1 MSYDPQPF
9 GSIFLHDTVQVEPS
23 NGQHKRKRRRGKKS
37 RKREQA
43 EAERR
48 EYDMWVV
55 AMYKK
60 NQNEQRQK
68 EKEKKLRNLIEQSVI
83 DSTKKMDLQYSNP
96 IPPLRKKRKDKGNI
110 SKSRIQRTRGLQAS
124 GSDSMAKQTEYRRS
138 EAPSKNTSGKDLIVG
153 AKEAP
158 TIKLPQA
165 SKAVK
170 AKKARNENNTA
181 KTTTAESPGD
191 TSGRKTSSDGN
202 SPQRGLPFSRAKEL
216 AEESLANEVTQLKNK
231 FNSLKVRRLELEKI
245 LKTKTDSF
253 RANINIEST
262 GIQYDE
268 LSYDDALSPKPKV
281 ARLLHEILIRRVRT
295 FLYSFYQVSPPVT
308 MLDNLLVDVVGV
320 SQLHL
325 DTPER
330 FSKLL
335 FSGMSMNE
343 VVNRKCRECLAALRS
358 NAKRWE
364 SQLSFVLGREA
375 IFKARLTKQIE
386 DFNHHIAKNKED
398 IKITKSTYWD
408 LMKQFDHLKTEASK
422 QQQLMKK
429 NRKVYHLLEERLLAE
444 VKDSALWTAEI
455 DRMSSRRER
464 VAKMFHDDLQAKQL
478 AREAKEQE
486 VKQMLLKAKKE
497 AEEKRLAPYKKAAMK
512 IFHETGTNDV
522 SKILES
528 FENQEG
534 RFENLAYLIEQ
545 KENQLEQFHQELDRL
560 RRLLEQSKL
569 INGGA
574 KVSPN
579 DDKRLGIDIYN
590 SKLKEAVEEA
600 NKERIRAHNKF
611 VTKRNCLIGL
621 VSCAKKLGISVPP
634 IQLDAKPL
642 KKYVMPRRKRRSS
655 IINRAPA
662 QSSALDEN
670 KIRKEKE
677 QISLMLKQ
685 VEEKMKTLME
695 TTIAN
700 LKAANEGEKE
710 NMMGQVVAL
719 SKSNSNISSRSG
731 SVSRA
736 SILKEDE
743 SSSQTM
749 NDENLKV
756 QNSKERLQDGSS
768 SFKVSEADLMLI
780 EERIKEL
787 PFRKSELNVRIKKR
801 NVIVSEYVDQTGKL
815 QYAYTYLSDDEDD
828 DDPNNNLDYEER
840 SVDIDSSPLGKAK
853 ALHIRFAH
861 LMHEEHT
868 HDLNDDWKEA
878 RENQRLQSQSIT
890 NIYEKKSPVSD
901 LDSSQLIAQSQILDQ
916 EFENLDSQANYT
928 KEMQHQKEVNS
939 MSKAAR
945 RQTNKWREKM
955 DAQKKLQAIT
965 GTKRTGQ
972 RSKFREAFGL

>member
-9 GSIFLHDTVQVEPS
+9 GSIFLHDTVQDEPS
-23 NGQHKRKRRRGKKS
+23 NGQHKRRRRRGKKS

-68 EKEKKLRNLIEQSVI
+68 EKEKKLRNLIERSVV

-96 IPPLRKKRKDKGNI
+96 IPPLRKKRKDTGNI

-124 GSDSMAKQTEYRRS
+124 GSDSMAKQTEYRKS

-181 KTTTAESPGD
+181 KTTTAASPGD
-191 TSGRKTSSDGN
+191 TSSRKTSSDGN

-231 FNSLKVRRLELEKI
+231 FNSLKVRRLKLEKI

-253 RANINIEST
+253 RANLNIEST

-343 VVNRKCRECLAALRS
+343 IVNRKCRECLASLRS

-386 DFNHHIAKNKED
+386 DLNHHIAKNKED

-522 SKILES
+522 SKIL
-528 FENQEG
+528 
-534 RFENLAYLIEQ
+534 NLLKI
-545 KENQLEQFHQELDRL
+545 KRVG
-560 RRLLEQSKL
+560 SK
-569 INGGA
+569 IW
-574 KVSPN
+574 
-579 DDKRLGIDIYN
+579 
-590 SKLKEAVEEA
+590 
-600 NKERIRAHNKF
+600 
-611 VTKRNCLIGL
+611 
-621 VSCAKKLGISVPP
+621 
-634 IQLDAKPL
+634 
-642 KKYVMPRRKRRSS
+642 
-655 IINRAPA
+655 
-662 QSSALDEN
+662 
-670 KIRKEKE
+670 
-677 QISLMLKQ
+677 
-685 VEEKMKTLME
+685 
-695 TTIAN
+695 
-700 LKAANEGEKE
+700 
-710 NMMGQVVAL
+710 
-719 SKSNSNISSRSG
+719 
-731 SVSRA
+731 
-736 SILKEDE
+736 
-743 SSSQTM
+743 
-749 NDENLKV
+749 
-756 QNSKERLQDGSS
+756 
-768 SFKVSEADLMLI
+768 
-780 EERIKEL
+780 
-787 PFRKSELNVRIKKR
+787 
-801 NVIVSEYVDQTGKL
+801 
-815 QYAYTYLSDDEDD
+815 
-828 DDPNNNLDYEER
+828 
-840 SVDIDSSPLGKAK
+840 
-853 ALHIRFAH
+853 HI
-861 LMHEEHT
+861 
-868 HDLNDDWKEA
+868 
-878 RENQRLQSQSIT
+878 
-890 NIYEKKSPVSD
+890 
-901 LDSSQLIAQSQILDQ
+901 
-916 EFENLDSQANYT
+916 
-928 KEMQHQKEVNS
+928 
-939 MSKAAR
+939 
-945 RQTNKWREKM
+945 
-955 DAQKKLQAIT
+955 
-965 GTKRTGQ
+965 
-972 RSKFREAFGL
+972 